1 MQIQRASVSSRC
13 STRARCFHQ
22 SAARPRAQIQTR
34 FRKKAGREIRRDGQ
48 KKKQNERK
56 KHTRWEHSSEWQ
68 YRGVCA
74 SSRRAILAQSYIY
87 GLFSCKLPFWNRI
100 GSILFFYFYYF
111 ITSILEGRFKVSY
124 LLHTRSR
131 GCDCTDL
138 KLFTENRHVWQ
149 QHVWININCG
159 FWFRKE

>member
-74 SSRRAILAQSYIY
+74 SSRRAILTQSYIY

-100 GSILFFYFYYF
+100 GSILFFLLLLFYNKHFGRTFHGVIF
-111 ITSILEGRFKVSY
+111 IAYSLPGMWLYGSEAFHGK
-124 LLHTRSR
+124 
-131 GCDCTDL
+131 
-138 KLFTENRHVWQ
+138 
-149 QHVWININCG
+149 
-159 FWFRKE
+159 